1 MMTRQGYGMLK
12 YRYKTEPRAL
22 VSRTGGIRMI
32 QYITDVCF
40 HLERARFRMSTKFEQ
55 QQCWL
60 RAYIKG
66 RGNRRRLALITPV

>member
-40 HLERARFRMSTKFEQ
+40 HLERARFRMSS
-55 QQCWL
+55 
-60 RAYIKG
+60 
-66 RGNRRRLALITPV
+66 